1 MELKSFISFKVHVPS
16 YWRVAQLVERLT
28 VNQEVIGSKPVTSV
42 NIKLDL
48 LGTRQ
53 VALRRLRMRSMSR
66 NSDAIIVK

>member
-1 MELKSFISFKVHVPS
+1 M
-16 YWRVAQLVERLT
+16 
-28 VNQEVIGSKPVTSV
+28 
-42 NIKLDL
+42 DL